1 MSWQA
6 FSTGRRSFI
15 PERLSYKLLVT
26 ICISLLVG
34 FFVLIA
40 VANSALAIRSYSLEM
55 SEREAQLTTD
65 NMVSEIED
73 KLDILHQYYLYSAM
87 DEDIEW
93 FLDNKLDY
101 SDYDRYKQISAAL
114 GNESMFPN
122 YLNSYVIVNN
132 NNGRV
137 ISSRGIYDLKE
148 MINREEIERLY
159 EDNSSRVN
167 KGNWIY
173 IRGGT
178 RTDSL
183 SHGYRLTCDTDGI
196 NFLLNLPIG
205 SYTSKGF
212 IQVNLNMD
220 EWKKWILDE
229 INISGKHV
237 VVLDENSNVIYSTNS
252 SFCDSCKKSA
262 SIEGISQAH
271 KENIGGKNYIVADCT
286 SSIFGW
292 RYFVAYDYDTILG
305 ATSKLLTEFLLAILV
320 FALVFFLFFRYV
332 LYHPVDRLIREV
344 TDDGDPG
351 VKGNELQYLAG
362 QFKDLKTDRELLNRA
377 VMQNKEKLRELFEIR
392 IIRSSVSTADEW
404 DEYIKV
410 LDLDEYP
417 HYAVAAIV
425 LNLKDEENM
434 EEDINEDAICLQ
446 LCENLPEHLKDVS
459 WLPLIY
465 DSCTLTCI
473 FAAGSEE
480 ELMEK
485 IASYYESLKKYVL
498 ENSGFA
504 IQMGVSEA
512 HTRWNHL
519 GRAYHECIY
528 ALTMDTEEVDNGSH
542 SDGKLA
548 DEDCRFYIKP
558 APSAG
563 QEVNLKRYEK
573 DICDALKS
581 MDKGTCYR
589 LLDEFTDNLKLVG
602 DLTVASI
609 YLTSLLDCVMIQ
621 AVDMQIDT
629 SSFCPEGLHSLYRNI
644 IDVGDVSRMR
654 KNMKKLVIDPILK
667 ARMELLENNSYNM
680 MAQIE
685 QKLSDTKGNIT
696 LNECADELNVT
707 PTYIWKIMKAER
719 GKTFSEYQEEYKLEE
734 AKKLLQTGKS
744 VSEIAEIL
752 GYTNAQN
759 FIRFFSKG
767 TGLTPGKYRKLIYG
781 SV

>member
-1 MSWQA
+1 MSWQV
-6 FSTGRRSFI
+6 FNTRRRSFI
-15 PERLSYKLLVT
+15 PEQFSYKLFLT

-40 VANSALAIRSYSLEM
+40 VANSALAIRSYNLEM

-65 NMVSEIED
+65 NMVAEIED
-73 KLDILHQYYLYSAM
+73 KLNSLDQYYLYSAM
-87 DEDIEW
+87 DEDIAW
-93 FLDNKLDY
+93 FLDNRLDY

-137 ISSRGIYDLKE
+137 ISSRGIYELWE
-148 MINREEIERLY
+148 MTNKEEIQRLY
-159 EDNSSRVN
+159 EENSARIN

-173 IRGGT
+173 ISNGT

-183 SHGYRLTCDTDGI
+183 SQQYRLTADTDGI

-220 EWKKWILDE
+220 EWKKWILSE
-229 INISGKHV
+229 INISGKYV
-237 VVLDENSNVIYSTNS
+237 VVLDENNNVIYSTNS
-252 SFCDSCKKSA
+252 AFCDSCMKRAALEGA
-262 SIEGISQAH
+262 SEAH
-271 KENIGGKNYIVADCT
+271 KEKIDNKSFIVADST

-305 ATSKLLTEFLLAILV
+305 ETSKLLVEFLFAIIV
-320 FALVFFLFFRYV
+320 FGILFFILFRYV
-332 LYHPVDRLIREV
+332 LYQPVGKLVREV
-344 TDDGDPG
+344 TGSDDSG

-362 QFKDLKTDRELLNRA
+362 QFKDLKTDRELLNHA
-377 VMQNKEKLRELFEIR
+377 IIENKERLQELFEMR
-392 IIRSSVSTADEW
+392 IIRSAVSADEEW
-404 DEYIKV
+404 NEYIKV
-410 LDLDEYP
+410 LNLKEYAR
-417 HYAVAAIV
+417 YAVIAIV
-425 LNLKDEENM
+425 LNLKDKENM

-446 LCENLPEHLKDVS
+446 LCENLPDELKAVP

-473 FAAGSEE
+473 FAAESED

-485 IASYYESLKKYVL
+485 ISSYYEEIKKYVS
-498 ENSGFA
+498 ESSGFN
-504 IQMGVSEA
+504 IQMGVSEV
-512 HTRWNHL
+512 HTRRNHL

-528 ALTMDTEEVDNGSH
+528 ALTMDTQETDNSSH
-542 SDGKLA
+542 GDNKMTDG
-548 DEDCRFYIKP
+548 DCRFYIKP

-609 YLTSLLDCVMIQ
+609 YLTSMLDCIMIQ
-621 AVDMQIDT
+621 ALDMQIDT
-629 SSFCPEGLHSLYRNI
+629 SNLCPEGLHTLYRNI

-654 KNMKKLVIDPILK
+654 KNIKRMVIDPIFK

-680 MAQIE
+680 MARIE

-696 LNECADELNVT
+696 LNQCADELNVT

-719 GKTFSEYQEEYKLEE
+719 GKTFSEYQEEYKIEE

-767 TGLTPGKYRKLIYG
+767 TGLTPGKYRKLMYG

>member
-1 MSWQA
+1 MSFHVFNTRQ
-6 FSTGRRSFI
+6 RSLI
-15 PERLSYKLLVT
+15 PEHLSYKLFLT
-26 ICISLLVG
+26 ICISLLVS
-34 FFVLIA
+34 FFVLVA

-55 SEREAQLTTD
+55 SAREALLTTE

-73 KLDILHQYYLYSAM
+73 RLEELNQYYLYSAM

-101 SDYDRYKQISAAL
+101 SDYNRYKQISAAL

-122 YLNSYVIVNN
+122 YLNSYVIVNIN
-132 NNGRV
+132 NRRV
-137 ISSRGIYDLKE
+137 ISSRGIYELDE
-148 MINREEIERLY
+148 MINKDELAKLY
-159 EDNSSRVN
+159 EDNSSRIN

-173 IRGGT
+173 LPYGT
-178 RTDSL
+178 STDSL
-183 SHGYRLTCDTDGI
+183 SPGYRLTADTQGI

-205 SYTSKGF
+205 SYASKGF
-212 IQVNLNMD
+212 IQVNLNME

-229 INISGKHV
+229 INISGKYV
-237 VVLDENSNVIYSTNS
+237 VVLDENSNMIYSTNS
-252 SFCDSCKKSA
+252 SFCDSCMKNA
-262 SIEGISQAH
+262 SLEGGSEPH
-271 KENIGGKNYIVADCT
+271 REDIGGKSFMVADCT

-292 RYFVAYDYDTILG
+292 RYYVAYDYDTILG
-305 ATSKLLTEFLLAILV
+305 ATSKLLVEFLFAIML
-320 FALVFFLFFRYV
+320 FGLLFFILFRYV
-332 LYHPVDRLIREV
+332 LYQPVEKLIREV
-344 TDDGDPG
+344 AGSDDST

-362 QFKDLKTDRELLNRA
+362 QFKDLKTDRELLNNA
-377 VMQNKEKLRELFEIR
+377 IIENKEKLQELFEMR
-392 IIRSSVSTADEW
+392 IIRSAVSTDEEW

-410 LDLDEYP
+410 LNLTEYA
-417 HYAVAAIV
+417 HYAVIAIV
-425 LNLKDEENM
+425 LNLKDEENI
-434 EEDINEDAICLQ
+434 EEEINEDAICLK
-446 LCENLPEHLKDVS
+446 LCENLPDELKAVP

-473 FAAGSEE
+473 FAAESEE

-485 IASYYESLKKYVL
+485 ISSYYEQIRKYVSDS
-498 ENSGFA
+498 SGFG

-512 HTRWNHL
+512 HTRRNHL

-528 ALTMDTEEVDNGSH
+528 ALTMDTEEMDNDSRG
-542 SDGKLA
+542 DDTLA
-548 DEDCRFYIKP
+548 DRDCRFYIKP

-563 QEVNLKRYEK
+563 QEVNLRRYEK

-581 MDKGTCYR
+581 LDKGTCYR

-609 YLTSLLDCVMIQ
+609 YLTSLLDGVMIQ
-621 AVDMQIDT
+621 ALDMQVDT
-629 SSFCPEGLHSLYRNI
+629 SNLCPEGIHTLYRNI
-644 IDVGDVSRMR
+644 LDVGDVSRMR

-667 ARMELLENNSYNM
+667 ARMELLENSSYNM

-767 TGLTPGKYRKLIYG
+767 TGLTPGKYRKLMYG

>member
-1 MSWQA
+1 MSWPV
-6 FSTGRRSFI
+6 FNRKKRSFI
-15 PERLSYKLLVT
+15 PERLSYKLFIT

-40 VANSALAIRSYSLEM
+40 VANSTLAIRSYSLEM
-55 SEREAQLTTD
+55 SEREAQLTTE

-73 KLDILHQYYLYSAM
+73 RLEELNQYYLYSAM
-87 DEDIEW
+87 DEDIQW
-93 FLDNKLDY
+93 FLDNRMAY

-132 NNGRV
+132 NNGSV
-137 ISSRGIYDLKE
+137 ISSRGIYELKD
-148 MINREEIERLY
+148 MTNREELEDLY
-159 EDNSSRVN
+159 EENSSRVN

-173 IRGGT
+173 ITNGT
-178 RTDSL
+178 RTDSM
-183 SHGYRLTCDTDGI
+183 SPKYRLTADTDGI

-205 SYTSKGF
+205 SYNSKGF
-212 IQVNLNMD
+212 IQVNINKD
-220 EWKKWILDE
+220 EWKKWVLSE
-229 INISGKHV
+229 ISISGKHV
-237 VVLDENSNVIYSTNS
+237 VVLDQGGNVIYSTNS
-252 SFCDSCKKSA
+252 AFCDICKKNA
-262 SIEGISQAH
+262 LQEGISQAH
-271 KENIGGKNYIVADCT
+271 KVSIDNKSYIVSDCT

-305 ATSKLLTEFLLAILV
+305 ATSKLLVEFLAAILV
-320 FALVFFLFFRYV
+320 FAVLFFILFRYV
-332 LYHPVDRLIREV
+332 LYQPVDRLIREV
-344 TDDGDPG
+344 TDSDESD
-351 VKGNELQYLAG
+351 VEGNELQYLAG
-362 QFKDLKTDRELLNRA
+362 QFKNLKTDRELLNNA
-377 VMQNKEKLRELFEIR
+377 INQNKEKLQELFEMR
-392 IIRSSVSTADEW
+392 IIRSAVSTDEEW

-410 LDLDEYP
+410 LNLTEYA
-417 HYAVAAIV
+417 HYAAIAIV
-425 LNLKDEENM
+425 LNLKNEENM
-434 EEDINEDAICLQ
+434 EEDINEDAVCLQ
-446 LCENLPEHLKDVS
+446 LCENLPDDLKKLP

-473 FAAGSEE
+473 FAAETEE

-485 IASYYESLKKYVL
+485 ISSYYEEIKKYVTDS
-498 ENSGFA
+498 SGFD

-512 HTRWNHL
+512 HTRRNHL

-528 ALTMDTEEVDNGSH
+528 ALTMDAEDMDKDSRSADKIT
-542 SDGKLA
+542 DG
-548 DEDCRFYIKP
+548 DCRFYIKP
-558 APSAG
+558 SPSLG
-563 QEVNLKRYEK
+563 QEVNLKKYEK

-581 MDKGTCYR
+581 LDKGGCYR

-609 YLTSLLDCVMIQ
+609 YLTSLLDTVMIQ
-621 AVDMQIDT
+621 ALDMQIDT
-629 SSFCPEGLHSLYRNI
+629 SNLCPEGLHTLYRNI
-644 IDVGDVSRMR
+644 MDVGDVSRMR
-654 KNMKKLVIDPILK
+654 KNMKRLVIDPIFK
-667 ARMELLENNSYNM
+667 ARMELLENSSYNM
-680 MAQIE
+680 MARIE

-767 TGLTPGKYRKLIYG
+767 TGLTPGKYRKLMYE